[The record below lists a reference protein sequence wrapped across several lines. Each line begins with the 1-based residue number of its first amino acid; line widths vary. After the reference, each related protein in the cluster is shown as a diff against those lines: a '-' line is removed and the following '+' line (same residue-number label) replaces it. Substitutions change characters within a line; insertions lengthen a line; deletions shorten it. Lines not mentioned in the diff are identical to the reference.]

1 MANKKPAAGAASKD
15 AIGLIKKDHGTVRE
29 LLSDLEE
36 TTARSAKKRI
46 DLLERLALEVRV
58 HAQIEEEIFYP
69 AFHDAAKTKEDE
81 KLFHEAA
88 EEHAI
93 VHEKL
98 PVLES
103 TDPATELFSARAKV
117 MKDLIE
123 HHAEE
128 EEKEI
133 LPRAKELLGRDELV
147 ELGQRMQD
155 RKEELLA
162 DAMSGR

>member
-1 MANKKPAAGAASKD
+1 MANRKPAVRATSKD
-15 AIGLIKKDHGTVRE
+15 AIQLIKKDHATVRD

-36 TTARSAKKRI
+36 TTARGAKKRT
-46 DLLERLALEVRV
+46 DLLEKIALEVRV

-69 AFHDAAKTKEDE
+69 AFQDAAETKEDE
-81 KLFHEAA
+81 KLFYEAA

-103 TDPATELFSARAKV
+103 TDPGTELFSARAKV

-128 EEKEI
+128 EENEI
-133 LPRAKELLGRDELV
+133 LPRMKELLSQEELV
-147 ELGQRMQD
+147 ELGERMQE
-155 RKEELLA
+155 RKEELQSE
-162 DAMSGR
+162 AMTRR